1 MKHKQPHTAEG
12 LNGRKISDILK
23 TLPENFTTET
33 ISIADLKEALSIR
46 AYGVFL
52 LVLALPNLIPI
63 PAPGLS
69 LILGAPLFLVTFQ
82 LMLGLKSPW
91 LPNFISK
98 RSIKTTQLQKVR
110 DYIIPYMEKLE
121 IIIEPRLIYLTTHLT
136 NRFIALICVVLS
148 LMIMMPIPIG
158 NALPALAI
166 CLFAVG
172 ILQRDGLFVIFGGV
186 ITLLSATLIL
196 AFLNGLISSVSNL
209 FGL

>member
-1 MKHKQPHTAEG
+1 MKRKQPNIKQE

-23 TLPENFTTET
+23 TLPKNFTKANT
-33 ISIADLKEALSIR
+33 SIADIKDALSRR
-46 AYGVFL
+46 AYGVLL
-52 LVLALPNLIPI
+52 LVLSIPNLIPI

-98 RSIKTTQLQKVR
+98 RSIKTAQLQKVCNR
-110 DYIIPYMEKLE
+110 IVPYMQKLE
-121 IIIEPRLIYLTTHLT
+121 IIIAPRMIYLTTPLT
-136 NRFIALICVVLS
+136 NRFIALVCVVLS
-148 LMIMMPIPIG
+148 LMIMMPIPFG

-166 CLFAVG
+166 CLFAIG
-172 ILQRDGLFVIFGGV
+172 ILQRDGLFIIFGTV
-186 ITLLSATLIL
+186 ITMLSATLIW
-196 AFLNGLISSVSNL
+196 AFLSGLIVSVSSL